1 MTVILSDCCCCCR
14 LHDYDNNDRLDG
26 LEVMA
31 AIAHVVPTDP
41 DLDLAKPGEEYV
53 LTEEQKQKL
62 IVARAAHEEQHKHFI
77 SIIQSISQLRYD

>member
-1 MTVILSDCCCCCR
+1 
-14 LHDYDNNDRLDG
+14 
-26 LEVMA
+26 MA

-41 DLDLAKPGEEYV
+41 DLDLSKPGEEYV

-77 SIIQSISQLRYD
+77 SIIQSISQSI